1 MSNSTP
7 TLAWTGERMIPFVS
21 DYATQATH
29 WQRYLYFRPWYE
41 GAKVIDAAGGE
52 GYGADFASIFAESA
66 TGVDISE
73 EAVAHAQAAYPHA
86 SFFTSDACAYDY
98 SSADLVTSFE
108 TIEHLPDPSA
118 FLQALKSCTGRIIIS
133 TPNRKLYD
141 PNAKLGDK
149 PTNPYHTIEW
159 TAEEFADLIKSEF
172 PDRQVRFLSQTAVL
186 PGRLYEGL
194 DTNAWFTIAVIG
206 DGELPKWP
214 KLGIAMP
221 TVNNAQMGIESI
233 SAFMTYYPGEI
244 EFAVVLNGTDPAER
258 AKWTEFANALPH
270 VVTLTQS
277 PTNLGYGQGAN
288 RGLEYLRNKGG
299 FDAYGVSNDDV
310 YPSLGCLCEL
320 TFALQNLEQMG
331 QKPGIVG
338 VTSNKIAGKQQVE
351 IGVYQDLPSLMAK
364 ANDHLRQNKSTAT
377 PWNQIRGLFFLMPEA
392 CLDAIGGFDPVFGLG
407 NFEDDDLNVRCK
419 LAGFTNWMVDGAFLY
434 HEGSKTF
441 TDLEIDYDANIQ
453 RNMGV
458 FNRKWNLENHF
469 EFLEIAS
476 APEGVSLHIP
486 LNAEYV
492 PTHAAIINGEE
503 LDLVE
508 QALDTE
514 FAYWVY
520 SRIREIGPDARAA
533 VLEALSQFDEEKAA

>member
-52 GYGADFASIFAESA
+52 GYGADLASIFAASA
-66 TGVDISE
+66 VGVDISE
-73 EAVAHAQAAYPHA
+73 EAVAHAAAAYPHA
-86 SFFTSDACAYDY
+86 SFFASDACAYDY
-98 SSADLVTSFE
+98 SDADLVTSFE

-118 FLQALKSCTGRIIIS
+118 FLQALKSCKGRIVIS

-141 PNAKLGDK
+141 PHAKLGDK

-186 PGRLYEGL
+186 PGRLTEGL

-214 KLGIAMP
+214 KIGISMP
-221 TVNNAQMGIESI
+221 TVNNATMGIESI

-244 EFAVVLNGTDPAER
+244 EFAVVLNGTAPEQKKQWR
-258 AKWTEFANALPH
+258 EFAIAFPH
-270 VVTLTQS
+270 IVTLIES
-277 PTNLGYGQGAN
+277 PTNEGYGMGAN
-288 RGLEYLRNKGG
+288 KGLAYLQSKGG

-310 YPSLGCLCEL
+310 YPSLGCLTEL
-320 TFALQNLEQMG
+320 TYAFKNLGEMG

-351 IGVYQDLPSLMAK
+351 IGQYQDLPSLMAR
-364 ANDHLRQNKSTAT
+364 ANDYLRTTKSSAT
-377 PWNQIRGLFFLMPEA
+377 PWNQIRGLFFLMSPE
-392 CLDAIGGFDPVFGLG
+392 CLSAIGGFDPIYGLG

-419 LAGFTNWMVDGAFLY
+419 LAGFTNWIVDGAFLY

-441 TDLEIDYDANIQ
+441 ADLDIDYDANIQ
-453 RNMGV
+453 RNMNV
-458 FNRKWNLENHF
+458 FNRKWNLDNHF
-469 EFLEIAS
+469 EFLDIAS
-476 APEGVSLHIP
+476 APEGVSL
-486 LNAEYV
+486 YV
-492 PTHAAIINGEE
+492 PLDAEFVSTHAAVINGEDV
-503 LDLVE
+503 DLVE

-520 SRIREIGPDARAA
+520 TRIREVGPEAREA
-533 VLEALSQFDEEKAA
+533 VLQALSQFETEAAA